1 MKRKKIKS
9 KDIGACAPSISCG
22 DCGEDCYG
30 ASPDAQ
36 FAYALIDDVYWCEWC
51 DQEWEFPEG
60 KELKVIYVENPSYWR
75 GKALAKK
82 YKEDEEKE
90 IGREDKG

>member
-22 DCGEDCYG
+22 DCGEALIG
-30 ASPDAQ
+30 VSPEHQ

-60 KELKVIYVENPSYWR
+60 KELKVIYVNDPYYW
-75 GKALAKK
+75 KAKK
-82 YKEDEEKE
+82 TKEKQS
-90 IGREDKG
+90 